1 MRSLREQHKQ
11 GPEVQRSASISL
23 RDVLN
28 GRVNRKGGPVVSGI
42 GGMRLPRPREE
53 LAGMRWNRN
62 RHANGGNYPK
72 GWATG
77 LEV

>member
-11 GPEVQRSASISL
+11 GPEVQRSTAISL

-42 GGMRLPRPREE
+42 GEMRLPRPGEE
-53 LAGMRWNRN
+53 LAED
-62 RHANGGNYPK
+62 
-72 GWATG
+72 
-77 LEV
+77 EVEP